1 MNAFSLIEQ
10 LSVLHDPRQRWKV
23 THTLSDTLL
32 LTICAVIAG
41 AEGWE
46 DISDFGEDRLDWLR
60 QYGDFEHGA
69 PSDDTIARAV
79 SVVNPKQFQ
88 QCFIDWMKAC
98 HQATDGDVIAIDGK
112 TVRSSY
118 DKSRRRGPI
127 HMVSAIAAANGVVL
141 GQVKTVEKSNEITAI
156 PELLELLEI
165 KGCMI
170 TIDAM
175 GCQRAIAK
183 KIVKKEADYL
193 LEVKGNQ
200 GKLHEAFQNH
210 FTVMKVQNWSGN
222 SYQTVEKQHGRHE
235 TRFYIVSDLF
245 DEFVYLSFDWPGMKT
260 LGVALALRDVD
271 GRDLALEDIT
281 LRYYI
286 SSAELSAEKLAQ
298 ATREHWFIEN
308 KLHWKLDV
316 AMGED
321 DCRIRRGDAS
331 EILADFRHIALNL
344 LKNEKNFKGAFN
356 EKRGAPC

>member
-1 MNAFSLIEQ
+1 MRGKG
-10 LSVLHDPRQRWKV
+10 LHD
-23 THTLSDTLL
+23 L
-32 LTICAVIAG
+32 AV
-41 AEGWE
+41 
-46 DISDFGEDRLDWLR
+46 
-60 QYGDFEHGA
+60 
-69 PSDDTIARAV
+69 
-79 SVVNPKQFQ
+79 
-88 QCFIDWMKAC
+88 
-98 HQATDGDVIAIDGK
+98 
-112 TVRSSY
+112 
-118 DKSRRRGPI
+118 
-127 HMVSAIAAANGVVL
+127 
-141 GQVKTVEKSNEITAI
+141 TAI

-165 KGCMI
+165 KGCLV

-183 KIVKKEADYL
+183 KVVEKEADYL
-193 LEVKGNQ
+193 LAVKGNQ

-210 FTVMKVQNWSGN
+210 FTVMKVQNWSGD

-245 DEFVYLSFDWPGMKT
+245 DEFVNLSFDWTGMKT
-260 LGVALALRDVD
+260 LGVALAIRDVD

-331 EILADFRHIALNL
+331 EILAGFRHIALNL
-344 LKNEKNFKGAFN
+344 LNDVKSFNGGLKRKQKKASRSTAFLA
-356 EKRGAPC
+356 EVLAG